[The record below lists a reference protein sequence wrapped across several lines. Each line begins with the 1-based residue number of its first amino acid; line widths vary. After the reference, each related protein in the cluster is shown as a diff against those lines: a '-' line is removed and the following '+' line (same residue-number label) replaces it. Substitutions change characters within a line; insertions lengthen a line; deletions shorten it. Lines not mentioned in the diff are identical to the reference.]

1 MFIDRVKIEV
11 VAGRGGNGC
20 VSFRREKSV
29 PRGGPDGG
37 DGGDGGN
44 VILEAN
50 RHLRTLLDF
59 KYKSSFTAEDGKQ
72 GKGKNMAGKGGEDT
86 VLQVPT
92 GTLVRDAETQE
103 ILGDLVSPGQSLIVA
118 KAGRGGKGNAR
129 FATSTDRAPRKRE
142 LGRDGEKRILALELK
157 LIADVGI
164 VGVPNVGKSTLLSK
178 ISRAR
183 PKIDS
188 YPFTTLTPNLGLV
201 RVGERHDFVAADIP
215 GLIEGSHLGK
225 GLGHEFLR
233 HIERTKV
240 VLFLLDASENDSGS
254 DYQLLLREIELHGK
268 DLVTKPRLLC
278 FNKVDLLDVVKLDG
292 LPREIDGREVLR
304 ISALRGEGL
313 GALIDRL
320 WQLLETQDV

>member
-11 VAGRGGNGC
+11 VAGCGGNGC
-20 VSFRREKSV
+20 VSFRREKHV

-44 VILEAN
+44 VVLEAN
-50 RHLRTLLDF
+50 KHLRTLLDF
-59 KYKSSFTAEDGKQ
+59 KFKSSFTAQRGEH
-72 GKGKNMAGKGGEDT
+72 GKGKNMTGKNGADV
-86 VLQVPT
+86 VLHVPT
-92 GTLVRDAETQE
+92 GTLVRDAETHE
-103 ILGDLVSPGQSLIVA
+103 ILDDLVSPGQTSVVA
-118 KAGRGGKGNAR
+118 NAGQGGKGNTR

-142 LGRDGEKRILALELK
+142 LGRDGERRILELELK

-178 ISRAR
+178 ISKAR

-188 YPFTTLTPNLGLV
+188 YPFTTLAPNLGLV
-201 RVGERHDFVAADIP
+201 RVGERNDFVAADIP

-240 VLFLLDASENDSGS
+240 LLLLLDASATDPGR
-254 DYQLLLREIELHGK
+254 DYELLLKEIELYGK
-268 DLVTKPRLLC
+268 DLAVKPRILS
-278 FNKVDLLDVVKLDG
+278 FNKIDLLDEEKLTR
-292 LPREIDGREVLR
+292 LPAEIDGIGVLR
-304 ISALRGEGL
+304 ISALTGEGL
-313 GALIDRL
+313 GGLVSRL
-320 WQLLETQDV
+320 WQFLETQGV

>member
-20 VSFRREKSV
+20 VSFRREKYV

-37 DGGDGGN
+37 DGGDGGS
-44 VILEAN
+44 VILEASK
-50 RHLRTLLDF
+50 HLRTLLDF
-59 KYKSSFTAEDGKQ
+59 KFKSSFTAEDGDH

>member
-20 VSFRREKSV
+20 VSFRREKHV

-44 VILEAN
+44 VVLEAN
-50 RHLRTLLDF
+50 KHLRTLLDF
-59 KYKSSFTAEDGKQ
+59 KFKSSFTAQRGEH
-72 GKGKNMAGKGGEDT
+72 GKGKNMTGKNGADV
-86 VLQVPT
+86 VLDVPT
-92 GTLVRDAETQE
+92 GTLVRDAETHE
-103 ILGDLVSPGQSLIVA
+103 ILDDLVSPGQTSVVA
-118 KAGRGGKGNAR
+118 NAGQGGKGNTR

-142 LGRDGEKRILALELK
+142 LGRDGERRILELELK

-178 ISRAR
+178 ISKAR

-188 YPFTTLTPNLGLV
+188 YPFTTLAPNLGLV
-201 RVGERHDFVAADIP
+201 RVGERNDFVAADIP

-240 VLFLLDASENDSGS
+240 LLLLLDASATDPGR
-254 DYQLLLREIELHGK
+254 DYELLLKEIELYGK
-268 DLVTKPRLLC
+268 DLAVKPRILS
-278 FNKVDLLDVVKLDG
+278 FNKIDLLDEEKLTR
-292 LPREIDGREVLR
+292 LPAEIDGIGVLR
-304 ISALRGEGL
+304 ISALTGEGL
-313 GALIDRL
+313 GVLVSRL
-320 WQLLETQDV
+320 WQLLETQGV

>member
-11 VAGRGGNGC
+11 VAGHGGNGC
-20 VSFRREKSV
+20 VSFRREKCV
-29 PRGGPDGG
+29 PRGGPNGG

-59 KYKSSFTAEDGKQ
+59 KFKSSFVAEKGEH
-72 GKGKNMAGKGGEDT
+72 GKGKNMAGKGGEDV
-86 VLQVPT
+86 VLRVPM
-92 GTLVRDAETQE
+92 GTLVKDLETQE
-103 ILGDLVSPGQSLIVA
+103 NLADLVSSGQILVVA

-142 LGRDGEKRILALELK
+142 MGREGERRLLELELK

-164 VGVPNVGKSTLLSK
+164 VGVPNAGKSTLLSK

-183 PKIDS
+183 PKIDD
-188 YPFTTLTPNLGLV
+188 YPFTTLAPNLGLV
-201 RVGERHDFVAADIP
+201 RVGEQHDFVVADIP

-233 HIERTKV
+233 HIERTRV
-240 VLFLLDASENDSGS
+240 LLFLLDGSETIPGS
-254 DYQLLLREIELHGK
+254 DYQLLLKEIGLYGEE
-268 DLVTKPRLLC
+268 LVTKPRLLC
-278 FNKVDLLDVVKLDG
+278 FNKVDLLDEGRLMR
-292 LPREIDGREVLR
+292 LPKEIDGREILR
-304 ISALRGEGL
+304 ISALKGEGL
-313 GALIDRL
+313 GELINGL
-320 WQLLETQDV
+320 WRLLELQNP

>member
-11 VAGRGGNGC
+11 VAGCGGNGC
-20 VSFRREKSV
+20 VSFRREKHV

-44 VILEAN
+44 VVLEAN
-50 RHLRTLLDF
+50 KHLRTLLDF
-59 KYKSSFTAEDGKQ
+59 KFKSIFTAQRGEH
-72 GKGKNMAGKGGEDT
+72 GKGKNMTGKNGADV
-86 VLQVPT
+86 VLHVPT
-92 GTLVRDAETQE
+92 GTLVRDAETHE
-103 ILGDLVSPGQSLIVA
+103 ILDDLVSPGQTSVVA
-118 KAGRGGKGNAR
+118 NAGQGGKGNTR

-142 LGRDGEKRILALELK
+142 LGRDGERRILELELK

-178 ISRAR
+178 ISKAR

-188 YPFTTLTPNLGLV
+188 YPFTTLAPNLGLV
-201 RVGERHDFVAADIP
+201 RVGERNDFVAADIP

-240 VLFLLDASENDSGS
+240 LLLLLDASATDPGR
-254 DYQLLLREIELHGK
+254 DYELLLKEIELYGK
-268 DLVTKPRLLC
+268 DLAVKPRILS
-278 FNKVDLLDVVKLDG
+278 FNKIDLLDEEKLTR
-292 LPREIDGREVLR
+292 LPAEIDGIGVLR
-304 ISALRGEGL
+304 ISALTGEGL
-313 GALIDRL
+313 GGLVSRL
-320 WQLLETQDV
+320 WQFLETQGV

>member
-11 VAGRGGNGC
+11 VAGCGGNGC
-20 VSFRREKSV
+20 VSFRREKHV

-44 VILEAN
+44 VVLEAN
-50 RHLRTLLDF
+50 KHLRTLLDF
-59 KYKSSFTAEDGKQ
+59 KFKSIFTAQRGEH
-72 GKGKNMAGKGGEDT
+72 GKGKNMTGKNGADV
-86 VLQVPT
+86 VLHVPT
-92 GTLVRDAETQE
+92 GTLVRDAETHE
-103 ILGDLVSPGQSLIVA
+103 ILDDLVSPGQTSVVA
-118 KAGRGGKGNAR
+118 NAGQGGKGNAR

-142 LGRDGEKRILALELK
+142 LGRDGERRILELELK

-178 ISRAR
+178 ISKAR

-188 YPFTTLTPNLGLV
+188 YPFTTLAPNLGLV
-201 RVGERHDFVAADIP
+201 RVGERNDFVAADIP

-240 VLFLLDASENDSGS
+240 LLLLLDASATDPGR
-254 DYQLLLREIELHGK
+254 DYELLLKEIELYGK
-268 DLVTKPRLLC
+268 DLAVKPRILS
-278 FNKVDLLDVVKLDG
+278 FNKIDLLDEEKLTR
-292 LPREIDGREVLR
+292 LPAEIDGIGVLR
-304 ISALRGEGL
+304 ISALTGEGL
-313 GALIDRL
+313 GGLVSRL
-320 WQLLETQDV
+320 WQFLETQGV